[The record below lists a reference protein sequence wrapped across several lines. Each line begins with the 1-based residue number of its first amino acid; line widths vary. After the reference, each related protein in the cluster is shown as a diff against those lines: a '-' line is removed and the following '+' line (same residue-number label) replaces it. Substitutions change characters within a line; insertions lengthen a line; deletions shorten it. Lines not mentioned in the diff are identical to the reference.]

1 MHRVVTLSRRA
12 LDGSLSEPYHRCVMT
27 PRERRPQSVAVHL
40 GGILLLA
47 ALYAGLAS
55 LGLRLDPVNNFATL
69 VWPPTGLALAA
80 LLLFGSWLWPGV
92 ALGAAVA
99 NVWSGAP
106 ILVALGI
113 GLGNSLEAMLG
124 AYAVRRVPGFRM
136 TLDSVPTVLGFVLF
150 AALASPVVSATI
162 GVANLYAARLVP
174 AAGLAATWS
183 AWWLGD
189 AIGALVVAPVLLT
202 WAATPRPWVV
212 EPRRLAEAVA
222 LAAALVGMTLY
233 LFSASTATGD
243 AGTFRQPTT
252 LLPLLIWAAL
262 RFGVRGATGA
272 TLLVAVAA
280 VWSTAVGR
288 GPFVR
293 VELHEGLA
301 LLQGF
306 MSVVAVTFLALGAVI
321 AERERADRD
330 RSELLHRERLARAD
344 AEQLARLREETLGI
358 VSDDLRAPITALVT
372 ATKGLA
378 EAAPDEPT
386 QRRADLVHQAATR
399 MVELIDDVLDS
410 ATIAAGRLV
419 LERAEHD
426 AAQLLREAVAQCQP
440 AAVLRRIAV
449 IADYGNGPCYVA
461 CDRRRIVQAL
471 SRILRRAC
479 DVTPADGTVRAAV
492 NAVDHTAQF
501 AVRDGGASIAPAHEP
516 HVFERFWRV
525 PLHPRAAGAVRLGL
539 YIAKGIVEAHR
550 GKIWLE
556 VSADLGNT
564 VLFTLPRVHES

>member
-1 MHRVVTLSRRA
+1 MATPLERRA
-12 LDGSLSEPYHRCVMT
+12 QPLGPY
-27 PRERRPQSVAVHL
+27 L
-40 GGILLLA
+40 GGVLLLA
-47 ALYAGLAS
+47 ALYIGLAR
-55 LGLRLDPVNNFATL
+55 LGLRLDAVNNFATL
-69 VWPPTGLALAA
+69 VWPPSGLALAA
-80 LLLFGSWLWPGV
+80 LLVFGPRLWPGV

-99 NVWSGAP
+99 NVWTGAP

-113 GLGNSLEAMLG
+113 ALGNTLEAVLG
-124 AYAVRRVPGFRM
+124 SYAVRRVPGFRV
-136 TLDSVPTVLGFVLF
+136 TLDSVPAVLGFVFF

-162 GVANLYAARLVP
+162 GVASLYAAGLVP
-174 AAGLAATWS
+174 AAGLATTWS

-189 AIGALVVAPVLLT
+189 AIGALVVTPFLLT
-202 WAATPRPWVV
+202 WATNPRPWIV
-212 EPRRLAEAVA
+212 EPARLAEAVA
-222 LAAALVGMTLY
+222 LAATLVGMTLY
-233 LFSASTATGD
+233 LFSASTATGN
-243 AGTFRQPTT
+243 AGPFRQPTT

-293 VELHEGLA
+293 GELHEGLA

-306 MSVVAVTFLALGAVI
+306 MSVVAVTFLALSAVI
-321 AERERADRD
+321 AERQRADRD

-358 VSDDLRAPITALVT
+358 VSDDLRTPVSAMVT
-372 ATKGLA
+372 ASKQLVAAVPDDPARPIA
-378 EAAPDEPT
+378 EV
-386 QRRADLVHQAATR
+386 VHQTATR
-399 MVELIDDVLDS
+399 MAELINDVLDS

-419 LERAEHD
+419 LDRGQHD
-426 AAQLLREAVAQCQP
+426 AASLLREAVEHCHP
-440 AAVLRRIAV
+440 AAAWRRVAV
-449 IADYGNGPCYVA
+449 IADYGDRPYYVA

-471 SRILRRAC
+471 SRILSRAC

-492 NAVDHTAQF
+492 NAVDHSARF
-501 AVRDGGASIAPAHEP
+501 SVHDGGASIAPAHTP

-556 VSADLGNT
+556 VSPDLGNT
-564 VLFTLPRVHES
+564 VLFTLPRVHDGERAG